1 MLKFILVTLLI
12 LFVLSR
18 VVGFLFRTLFRTYGM
33 RVMQE
38 QQRRQQ
44 QPPQPK
50 PPRRAEGVIDIDFVP
65 ADQPQRPQNKP
76 KSGDYVDYEE
86 VK

>member
-1 MLKFILVTLLI
+1 MLKFILVTLLV

-18 VVGFLFRTLFRTYGM
+18 IVGFLFRTLFRTYGM

-38 QQRRQQ
+38 QQMRQQ
-44 QPPQPK
+44 QKRPS
-50 PPRRAEGVIDIDFVP
+50 PPRRPEGVIDIDFVP
-65 ADQPQRPQNKP
+65 EDQVKRPKNKP

>member
-1 MLKFILVTLLI
+1 MFKFILVTLLI

-18 VVGFLFRTLFRTYGM
+18 IVGFLFRTLFRTYGM

-44 QPPQPK
+44 QPPQQK
-50 PPRRAEGVIDIDFVP
+50 PRRNEGVIDIDFVP
-65 ADQPQRPQNKP
+65 ADQPKRPQNKP